1 MWPAHC
7 LIDVHCL
14 DCLSIGVN
22 DLGQRWW
29 EGEEVEQEA
38 EVRGG
43 GKVRGGEDTILTSR
57 GFPSNNATR
66 LCHSWTL

>member
-1 MWPAHC
+1 M
-7 LIDVHCL
+7 
-14 DCLSIGVN
+14 
-22 DLGQRWW
+22 
-29 EGEEVEQEA
+29 EEVEQEA

-43 GKVRGGEDTILTSR
+43 GKVREGEDTILTSR